1 MLNEVLHL
9 HVWKTGTSSGIV
21 LPWDCGKA
29 ARSEASK
36 DEPPW
41 AAIKLRG
48 AVQGGE
54 KLGSL

>member
-9 HVWKTGTSSGIV
+9 DVWKTGTSSCYCSPLG
-21 LPWDCGKA
+21 LWKA

-41 AAIKLRG
+41 AAIKL
-48 AVQGGE
+48 GE
-54 KLGSL
+54 ERS